1 MNYPKPVMRKNELKK
16 MGFTEDFLL
25 YAYRR
30 VGQTYAWKANPTK
43 KNSPILF
50 DTERFEKWRLQMVS
64 GRTAAI

>member
-1 MNYPKPVMRKNELKK
+1 MTYPKPVMKKTELEK

-30 VGQTYAWKANPTK
+30 RGQTYAWKANPTK

-50 DTERFEKWRLQMVS
+50 DTELFEKWRIQMAS
-64 GRTAAI
+64 GKVAAI